1 MFNFTAV
8 LKRCPVLTVNTMHC
22 FPFSLKIWRVL
33 TPNKRHDMYLLHSS
47 LRSTFGTKY
56 IDSEEKCRKKIN
68 KILLARTH
76 QPWMKNI
83 IPSCYNKHFSS
94 SCEGSYM
101 ASCLGESIIS
111 GMWLSNVLKG
121 SERALSNT
129 SLNRSS
135 RAFKREKHSLQLSKQ
150 LTFRESVLSEHSKH
164 WLIGDKRKHKNVT
177 RTL

>member
-1 MFNFTAV
+1 MFIKWMDECMFNFTAV
-8 LKRCPVLTVNTMHC
+8 LKRCPILTVNTTHC

-101 ASCLGESIIS
+101 ASCLGKSIIS
-111 GMWLSNVLKG
+111 GMRLSNVLKG
-121 SERALSNT
+121 SIFQAIWFSPLEFIAV
-129 SLNRSS
+129 
-135 RAFKREKHSLQLSKQ
+135 
-150 LTFRESVLSEHSKH
+150 VLK
-164 WLIGDKRKHKNVT
+164 I
-177 RTL
+177 